1 MLLARGWLPYS
12 TVGSVPEPSTWAMM
26 ILALPELASWRIG
39 GSRNQH
45 RSLPDLV
52 KDQFSLAIK
61 GSLALSVSLI
71 SHNALRL

>member
-1 MLLARGWLPYS
+1 
-12 TVGSVPEPSTWAMM
+12 
-26 ILALPELASWRIG
+26 LPELASWRIG
-39 GSRNQH
+39 GSRSPH